1 MELILKTTIDNLGE
15 EGDIVNVKPGYGRNY
30 LLPQNLAVTADKAN
44 KIRLE
49 TERDVIEE
57 RKLSQRNGAE
67 ALAKKIGGAT
77 VTIAK
82 RVGSEGKLYGS
93 VTNVE
98 IAEQLAELGIAID
111 RHKIVIDE
119 PIKAIG
125 TFNVPVKIGYQM
137 TTDIKLE
144 IVPLTE

>member
-30 LLPQNLAVTADKAN
+30 LLPQNLAVMADKAN

-49 TERDVIEE
+49 TERDAIEE
-57 RKLSQRNGAE
+57 RKLSQRDGAE

-77 VTIAK
+77 ITIAK
-82 RVGSEGKLYGS
+82 RVGSEDKLYGS
-93 VTNVE
+93 VTNAE
-98 IAEQLAELGIAID
+98 ISGQLAELGIEID

-137 TTDIKLE
+137 TADIKLE
-144 IVPLTE
+144 IVPLAE

>member
-15 EGDIVNVKPGYGRNY
+15 EGDIVKVKPGYGRNY
-30 LLPQNLAVTADKAN
+30 LLPQNLAVVADKVSKAC
-44 KIRLE
+44 LE
-49 TERDVIEE
+49 LERDAIEA
-57 RKLSQRNGAE
+57 RKSAQRNDTE

-82 RVGSEGKLYGS
+82 RVGSEDKLYGS
-93 VTNVE
+93 VTNAE
-98 IAEQLAELGIAID
+98 IAEKLAEFGIEID

-119 PIKAIG
+119 PIKTIG
-125 TFNVPVKIGYQM
+125 AFNVPVKIGYQM

-144 IVPLTE
+144 IVPLAE